1 MRLLLISFIL
11 GLSVCLQ
18 AQNFPVRPVN
28 YRAVNDFAEMID
40 AASAAEIE
48 QQLQAF
54 NDTAGVQI
62 ALITVQNLD
71 GWSIEQYGQQ
81 LAEKWGI
88 GHAETDQGL
97 LLLLAKEE
105 RKVRFEVGYGLE
117 ERLPDLYCQEVIDQ
131 VLTPAF
137 KQGQFGEGCLHG
149 LQMVQLQL
157 QGQGQGPSSEISVT
171 HSLLA
176 QAFIAENK
184 AFDWVL
190 YSFLIVVFL
199 SALYEG
205 GTIRPYP
212 WINFFMALLGA
223 PIYLF
228 MVVGLC
234 FLPIYLIASKS
245 FAYTP
250 TLVWTLF
257 GVYLVLLLFWAI
269 YFRGQFAKMAKDS
282 FKGGGGSGGGGGYS
296 SGGYSSYSGSSSSSY
311 SSSSSSSSSWGGGSF
326 GGGGASGGW

>member
-1 MRLLLISFIL
+1 MRLLFISFIL

-18 AQNFPVRPVN
+18 AQNFPVRPAN

-48 QQLQAF
+48 QELQAF

-62 ALITVQNLD
+62 ALITVQNLN

-88 GHAETDQGL
+88 GHAETNQGL

-131 VLTPAF
+131 ILIPAF
-137 KQGQFGEGCLHG
+137 KQGQFGEGCLQG

-157 QGQGQGPSSEISVT
+157 QGLPNEISAER
-171 HSLLA
+171 SLSA

-184 AFDWVL
+184 AFDWVV

-205 GTIRPYP
+205 LTIRPYP

-234 FLPIYLIASKS
+234 FLPVYLIASKS

-250 TLVWTLF
+250 TLVWTQF
-257 GVYLVLLLFWAI
+257 GIYLALLLFWAI
-269 YFRGQFAKMAKDS
+269 YWRGQFAEMTKDS
-282 FKGGGGSGGGGGYS
+282 FKGGGGGGSGRYS
-296 SGGYSSYSGSSSSSY
+296 SSGYSSYSGSSSSSY
-311 SSSSSSSSSWGGGSF
+311 SSSSSSSSWGGGSF